1 MDNLEN
7 WKSHTEQ
14 IGELTRR
21 LSYLIEHCCH
31 NMGVDEY
38 NTIQEKMTDL
48 TNQGMFWLEQ
58 ENPQRFVYDLKT
70 FAMWLCDFIAEKDRE
85 FWNEDS

>member
-1 MDNLEN
+1 MLKLLMFEEFIIT
-7 WKSHTEQ
+7 H
-14 IGELTRR
+14 
-21 LSYLIEHCCH
+21 
-31 NMGVDEY
+31 